1 MSMVYNRCQP
11 AAKKVAV
18 ALESLIRSQFP
29 RDNLYVVGFSW
40 VAREYKPD
48 DLVEMG
54 RFDNS
59 TGSNMAH
66 GLMLARQLLARH
78 HGVNKQIIMIT
89 DGGPTMWFEDG
100 EWKLNYPPNA
110 YAEQQTLLEAQ
121 RCTRERITI
130 KTCMLKDDRCMRAF
144 VNHLSAINTGLPFN
158 AVKTNMAEYLH

>member
-48 DLVEMG
+48 ELAEIA
-54 RFDNS
+54 RYDNS
-59 TGSNMAH
+59 TATNMAH

-78 HGVNKQIIMIT
+78 NGRIKRIIMIT
-89 DGGPTMWFEDG
+89 NVGPILW
-100 EWKLNYPPNA
+100 
-110 YAEQQTLLEAQ
+110 
-121 RCTRERITI
+121 
-130 KTCMLKDDRCMRAF
+130 LK
-144 VNHLSAINTGLPFN
+144 NG
-158 AVKTNMAEYLH
+158 K